1 MTGSVV
7 LSSSGDILIGSSI
20 LSRLHSAAV
29 ELLSGLESGVLA
41 ILPVEMDSKIDMA
54 EADLDSIRGGV
65 KVGHRQFCFDWFV
78 ICEQAGI
85 L

>member
-1 MTGSVV
+1 M
-7 LSSSGDILIGSSI
+7 SSGSGDVLVGSSI
-20 LSRLHSAAV
+20 LSRFHSAAAGF
-29 ELLSGLESGVLA
+29 LSGLESGVLA

-65 KVGHRQFCFDWFV
+65 KVGPRQFRFDWFV